1 MSRVVDA
8 LKSIGRVLNR
18 PLWPQKPEIVIPSSS
33 DDRTRWWDVV
43 FGAFD
48 FLEGIGCLLQALA
61 GGVLCVFGWLAS
73 RAIF

>member
-1 MSRVVDA
+1 MSWLVDA

-18 PLWPQKPEIVIPSSS
+18 PLWPHTPEITIPSSADS
-33 DDRTRWWDVV
+33 RVRWWDVA

-48 FLEGIGCLLQALA
+48 FLEGIGCLLQTLA

-73 RAIF
+73 RVIF